1 MQAILNLLKN
11 VEFQCERLTVDRF
24 KINIRRYNAR
34 QNSPKN
40 YLSYIRAYQA
50 VSSKA
55 NNSINRDAPCVF
67 NHTS

>member
-1 MQAILNLLKN
+1 MHGKIL
-11 VEFQCERLTVDRF
+11 R
-24 KINIRRYNAR
+24 
-34 QNSPKN
+34 KN
-40 YLSYIRAYQA
+40 YLSYIKAYQA